1 MIMNDRSESLNF
13 DRNSDRNLDRN
24 FVSIAQITD
33 THLFAE
39 TERTLT
45 GIPTQASF
53 QAVLNLIQQNLSD
66 LDLLLLTG
74 DLSQDCS
81 PESYQFMRQA
91 LESFGKPAYAIAGN
105 HDIIPLMQSHLVS
118 ENVHLERSLDFGN
131 AHPWRIIMLN
141 SVIVGAVQGYLDQTE
156 LDYLET
162 NLQSH
167 PDQPTLIAFH
177 HPAIAIGT
185 SWMDCISLENK
196 EQFWE
201 ICDRYPQVQAVV
213 NGHAHQA
220 FDQVYST
227 PHNSVRC
234 LVTPSTC
241 VQFQPHSDTFAID
254 PQSAG
259 FRHLK
264 LYDNGSLETE
274 IYRLPLG
281 KFPADI
287 HAISY

>member
-1 MIMNDRSESLNF
+1 MDDRIDDRSF
-13 DRNSDRNLDRN
+13 DRN

-39 TERTLT
+39 RDRTLT
-45 GIPTQASF
+45 GIPTQQSF
-53 QAVLNLIQQNLSD
+53 QAVLAHIQQTVPEI
-66 LDLLLLTG
+66 DLLLLTG

-81 PESYQFMRQA
+81 AESYLFMRRC
-91 LESFGKPAYAIAGN
+91 LEEFGKPAYALAGN
-105 HDIIPLMQSHLVS
+105 HDIIPLMQSHLPS
-118 ENVHLERSLDFGN
+118 ENVHLERSLDFGD
-131 AHPWRIIMLN
+131 AHPWRLIMLN
-141 SVIVGAVQGYLDQTE
+141 SVVVEAVHGYLDNAE

-162 NLQSH
+162 DLQAH

-201 ICDRYPQVQAVV
+201 ICDRYPQVQVVV

-220 FDQVYST
+220 FDQIHST
-227 PHNSVRC
+227 PHNFVRC

-241 VQFQPHSDTFAID
+241 IQFQPHSDAFAID

-264 LYDNGSLETE
+264 LYDNGSLETT
-274 IYRLPLG
+274 IYRLPTG
-281 KFPADI
+281 QFPADLN
-287 HAISY
+287 AISY